1 MVIFISSRHLSP
13 HVHTTRKATE
23 LPSLT
28 DISILTHT
36 SYTKQMPTS
45 GSDSAT
51 NRWGKKK
58 SPQGSILGVMASVPC
73 VLPDWEGQNPQFL
86 EDWNIH
92 GLWALAKALWHV
104 LPAAELRIPLPNLLA
119 PGLAW
124 LGEQRPLQGENGT
137 EPGPAAATPH
147 ALRRRQMGFLP
158 FVYL

>member
-58 SPQGSILGVMASVPC
+58 IPTRIHPRGHGISAMCPSRLRRAKPSVP
-73 VLPDWEGQNPQFL
+73 G
-86 EDWNIH
+86 
-92 GLWALAKALWHV
+92 GLKYPWALS
-104 LPAAELRIPLPNLLA
+104 
-119 PGLAW
+119 PGK
-124 LGEQRPLQGENGT
+124 
-137 EPGPAAATPH
+137 GPVACFASCKIANPTS
-147 ALRRRQMGFLP
+147 
-158 FVYL
+158 